1 MAEDYSIPRQLAH
14 ITTRIECISINGNVI
29 SGTGFFFLFKHDG
42 KTFAPAIITNK
53 HVLDRIKKA
62 TLFFTKKDDNNNPI
76 IGETIPC
83 EMQDY
88 QINKY
93 TINHPDPK
101 VDLAALF
108 IGELISQAAE
118 YKKPLYY
125 IGISKEM
132 IPSADKLKN
141 LSALE
146 EIIMVGYPIGIWDH
160 VNNMPIFRKGIT
172 ATHPSLDY
180 QGRKEFLVDAA
191 CFPGS
196 SGSPV
201 FRYKEGLKFSATGP
215 IKVTGGGPQLELLG
229 ILYAGPQMS
238 VEGVIKIVN
247 IPTKQVPLSESKI
260 PINIGYVIKA
270 ERLFEIESLIDN
282 TFADHM
288 QKS

>member
-1 MAEDYSIPRQLAH
+1 
-14 ITTRIECISINGNVI
+14 
-29 SGTGFFFLFKHDG
+29 
-42 KTFAPAIITNK
+42 
-53 HVLDRIKKA
+53 
-62 TLFFTKKDDNNNPI
+62 
-76 IGETIPC
+76 
-83 EMQDY
+83 MQDY

-125 IGISKEM
+125 IGLSKEI

-191 CFPGS
+191 CFLVLVVHLY
-196 SGSPV
+196 SGIKKALSFLPLDL
-201 FRYKEGLKFSATGP
+201 LK
-215 IKVTGGGPQLELLG
+215 LL
-229 ILYAGPQMS
+229 
-238 VEGVIKIVN
+238 VEGHSWNYLVFYMRVLKC
-247 IPTKQVPLSESKI
+247 Q
-260 PINIGYVIKA
+260 
-270 ERLFEIESLIDN
+270 
-282 TFADHM
+282 
-288 QKS
+288 